1 MHAPVVCSYGSLSA
15 ALPLARPAD
24 TLVVAGSVLNDMQ
37 QSFGVISAG
46 SKHQAAC
53 PLIEVAGSAAAIYQT
68 GGTGW
73 NTQEQEIAFEGKRK
87 KLSLLVCNF
96 DAILINIGR
105 LLSGKTG
112 DTRILWVLAVEFA
125 ALA

>member
-1 MHAPVVCSYGSLSA
+1 MRAPVVRSYGSLGA

-53 PLIEVAGSAAAIYQT
+53 PLIEVAGSAAAI
-68 GGTGW
+68 
-73 NTQEQEIAFEGKRK
+73 
-87 KLSLLVCNF
+87 
-96 DAILINIGR
+96 
-105 LLSGKTG
+105 
-112 DTRILWVLAVEFA
+112 
-125 ALA
+125 